1 MNRMPYREDD
11 SDLDCPKWL
20 GSPVTTHALPLKDVD
35 SWIPT
40 FERRV
45 FGAEQRDEALL
56 RINSRLDTIVR
67 LPFKDDKTAV
77 PIGVVSKKYSL
88 VQHRD
93 VLEAARKAL
102 TAAGIEPSELQA
114 ELQITKYGERMALSI
129 FLPDEYSYKI
139 GERDAMSLRLELWNS
154 VDRSI
159 RLRVLMGWFRLVC
172 SNGLIIG
179 VMQSDVRRRHV
190 NELTPSDVEPVLRT
204 GITQARE
211 DSRKLSTW
219 RSKAASPE
227 GLRSWIDGNLKNTW
241 GFKAAARAYHI
252 ACTGRDCDVRGPFKD
267 VTPTTANVRALG
279 RVPGTPQQSRNLF
292 DVSQILAWLA
302 KERRD
307 LQEQLEWR
315 EQIAG
320 LMAALVR

>member
-1 MNRMPYREDD
+1 MNRMPYDEDA
-11 SDLDCPKWL
+11 SDYDCPKWL
-20 GSPVTTHALPLKDVD
+20 GSPVTTRDLPLKDVD
-35 SWIPT
+35 TWIPT

-67 LPFKDDKTAV
+67 LPFNDDKTAV
-77 PIGVVSKKYSL
+77 PIGVVSKRYSL

-93 VLEAARKAL
+93 VLAAARKAL
-102 TAAGIEPSELQA
+102 TAVDIEPSELQA

-129 FLPDEYSYKI
+129 FLPDKYSYET
-139 GERDAMSLRLELWNS
+139 GDRDAMSLRLELWNS

-159 RLRVLMGWFRLVC
+159 RLRVLMGWFRMVC

-179 VMQSDVRRRHV
+179 VVQSDVRRRHV
-190 NELTPSDVEPVLRT
+190 NELTPSDVEPVLRA
-204 GITQARE
+204 GIAQAIEDTQ
-211 DSRKLSTW
+211 KLSSW
-219 RSKAASPE
+219 RSQAVSAEDLQP
-227 GLRSWIDGNLKNTW
+227 WIDGDLKKTW

-252 ACTGRDCDVRGPFKD
+252 ACTGRDCDVRGPFKG
-267 VTPTTANVRALG
+267 VKPTSANVQAG
-279 RVPGTPQQSRNLF
+279 ERVPGAPEQMRNLF